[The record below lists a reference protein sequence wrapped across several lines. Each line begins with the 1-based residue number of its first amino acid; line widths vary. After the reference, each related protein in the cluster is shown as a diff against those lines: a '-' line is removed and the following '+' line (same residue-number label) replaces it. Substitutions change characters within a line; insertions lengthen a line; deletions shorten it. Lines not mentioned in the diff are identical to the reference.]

1 MKAISSIYI
10 KQRPLFYLSLVY
22 LLTLVVWYFTILNNI
37 SAETLFKV
45 YPDTFYF
52 KPYLSI
58 HFTELIKNSQ
68 LINVF
73 AIFTV
78 IVIPYLILLLLF
90 KVYSFFV
97 EPKYAFL
104 FSLIS
109 VSVYN
114 EKNFRD
120 FLYSIS
126 QMNFLENL
134 TYEEVPLIFKFPF
147 PSLSTLIF
155 LALMVFIISIKK
167 RENKTYWGT
176 TTLTALF
183 FYINALDAIFI
194 LFLWFFVVFFV
205 LYEKNK
211 IKPRV
216 YHLLIA
222 GALLVPGLLNNTL
235 SQNYQET
242 TQYDYYN
249 LVLYNILPL
258 LLSVLFFKIKRI
270 DPREVW
276 FKFKYVY
283 LFLFLEIII
292 NLFIY
297 SGLFIID
304 LDVMNRQA
312 LQFVIHLLY
321 YTPIIYYVSRQ
332 SINYRFG
339 SESNKLSIKMS
350 NVFFNAFVKSKK
362 LIFYLLLILL
372 FLFNTPLIIFV

>member
-1 MKAISSIYI
+1 MKSISSFYI

-22 LLTLVVWYFTILNNI
+22 LMILFVWYFIILNN
-37 SAETLFKV
+37 STADTLFKA

-52 KPYLSI
+52 KPYISI
-58 HFTELIKNSQ
+58 YFTELIKNSQ
-68 LINVF
+68 LINVY
-73 AIFTV
+73 AIFAV
-78 IVIPYLILLLLF
+78 VVIPYLIFMLLF

-97 EPKYAFL
+97 ESKYAFL
-104 FSLIS
+104 FSLLS

-120 FLYSIS
+120 FLYDII

-134 TYEEVPLIFKFPF
+134 TLEQVPLIFTFPF
-147 PSLSTLIF
+147 PSLSTLMF

-167 RENKTYWGT
+167 KEKKTYWGIT
-176 TTLTALF
+176 ILTALF

-211 IKPRV
+211 IKTRI
-216 YHLLIA
+216 YHFLIA
-222 GALLVPGLLNNTL
+222 LALLVPGIINNTL
-235 SQNYQET
+235 AQNYQDT

-249 LVLYNILPL
+249 LVLYNIIPL

-276 FKFKYVY
+276 FKFKYIY

-292 NLFIY
+292 NLFVY

-332 SINYRFG
+332 SVNYRFG
-339 SESNKLSIKMS
+339 SESNKLSIKLS
-350 NVFFNAFVKSKK
+350 NVFFNAFVRSKK

>member
-1 MKAISSIYI
+1 VKIISSFYI
-10 KQRPLFYLSLVY
+10 KQRSLFYLSLVY
-22 LLTLVVWYFTILNNI
+22 LIILLVWYFTILNN
-37 SAETLFKV
+37 STAETLFEA

-52 KPYLSI
+52 KPYISI
-58 HFTELIKNSQ
+58 YFTELIKNSQ

-73 AIFTV
+73 AIFAV
-78 IVIPYLILLLLF
+78 VVIPYLIFTLLF
-90 KVYSFFV
+90 RVYSFFV
-97 EPKYAFL
+97 ESKYAFL
-104 FSLIS
+104 FSLLS

-120 FLYSIS
+120 FLYDII

-134 TYEEVPLIFKFPF
+134 TLEEVPLIFTFPF
-147 PSLSTLIF
+147 PSLSTLMF

-167 RENKTYWGT
+167 KENKAYWGT
-176 TTLTALF
+176 TILTALF

-211 IKPRV
+211 IKLRI
-216 YHLLIA
+216 YHFLIA
-222 GALLVPGLLNNTL
+222 GVVLAPGILNNTL
-235 SQNYQET
+235 AQNYQDT

-249 LVLYNILPL
+249 LVLYNIIPL

-276 FKFKYVY
+276 FKFKYIY
-283 LFLFLEIII
+283 LLLFLEIII
-292 NLFIY
+292 NLFVY

-304 LDVMNRQA
+304 LDIMNRQA

-332 SINYRFG
+332 SVNYRFG
-339 SESNKLSIKMS
+339 SESNKLSIKLS
-350 NVFFNAFVKSKK
+350 NFFFNAFVKSKK